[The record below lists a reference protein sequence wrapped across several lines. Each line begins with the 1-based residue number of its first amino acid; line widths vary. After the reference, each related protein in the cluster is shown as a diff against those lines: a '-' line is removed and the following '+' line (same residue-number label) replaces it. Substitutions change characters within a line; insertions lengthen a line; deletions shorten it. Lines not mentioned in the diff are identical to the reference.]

1 MTTAFTPA
9 QAGTAP
15 DEAVILRPAITSDAD
30 ALRRLAELDSAAP
43 LRGAII
49 VAERHGEISA
59 ALELS
64 SGRSVADPFAPTTEL
79 LTLLETRAALLRV
92 PARSRRRLRLRR
104 AKTAQPL
111 PLPPPLPLG
120 LR

>member
-1 MTTAFTPA
+1 MTTASTHTHF
-9 QAGTAP
+9 GTAAE
-15 DEAVILRPAITSDAD
+15 DAVVLRPAITSDAD
-30 ALRRLAELDSAAP
+30 ALRRLAELDSAVP

-79 LTLLETRAALLRV
+79 LTLLETRATLLRG

-104 AKTAQPL
+104 AEPAQPL
-111 PLPPPLPLG
+111 SLPPG